1 MTRKQRILI
10 VDDERIH
17 RKLLS
22 ELLEDNYEVTVAKNG
37 AQALARIGNHPDID
51 LILLDIIMPEMDGY
65 DTCARL
71 KENEHAWGIPVIFLS
86 SKSEM
91 KDKVKA
97 FTIGGVDYITKPFQ
111 KEEVRARVQ
120 THLALTLAQKSLEK
134 KNADLR
140 LEVEHRKRAEAE
152 QQRLIKELK
161 DALSEVKRLSGLL
174 PICMFCKKIRDDNDY
189 WHQLERYITLRS
201 DAQFSHSLCP
211 ECLKEHYPD
220 LDTDDSDKC

>member
-1 MTRKQRILI
+1 MATKQRILI

-22 ELLEDNYEVTVAKNG
+22 ELLEDNYEVTVAKSG
-37 AQALARIGNHPDID
+37 EQALQRIGNNPDLD

-65 DTCARL
+65 ETCTRL
-71 KENEHAWGIPVIFLS
+71 KENVHACGIPVIFLS
-86 SKSEM
+86 AKSEM

-120 THLALTLAQKSLEK
+120 THMVLTFAQKSLEK
-134 KNADLR
+134 KNADLL

-161 DALSEVKRLSGLL
+161 HALSEVKQLSGLL
-174 PICMFCKKIRDDNDY
+174 PICVYCKKIRDDNDY

-201 DAQFSHSLCP
+201 EAQFSHGLCP
-211 ECLKEHYPD
+211 ECLKKHYPD
-220 LDTDDSDKC
+220 LDTDALD